1 MSTRAYVV
9 LALILLVIGAG
20 IVWAEINRGEKRA
33 EQLGDLD
40 HDSSDVAVD
49 TMAELAKYGSAVEDD
64 LIEKLS
70 SERKKERMRAAVLLG
85 ENGSPEK
92 AGPALVG
99 QLRDEWPPV
108 RRASVVAIG
117 NVAYLD
123 GADALIDI
131 ISDAD
136 QEMDTRSLAV
146 QALCLLRMHG
156 LADEKAELAV
166 EPLVSILEA
175 RPDVPPKE
183 EEVEEEEEVD
193 EDAVEVVIEDPP
205 PAAEAAPADKET
217 ELRRECVLAL
227 GAIGTDVALNAV
239 FASADD
245 EIEPAALV
253 RQCACMAIE
262 DLQAIPDQGNAEDA
276 ALAQTMAETLLGALD
291 DEDAD
296 TRMWACR
303 ALTRHPRIS
312 EKDVDPRIN
321 ERLVV
326 MAAELVEEGEAGY
339 WGRLAAKTACSSR
352 GLEVKEPNSTHE
364 GTG

>member
-9 LALILLVIGAG
+9 LALIAVVIGAG
-20 IVWAEINRGEKRA
+20 IVWAKVDQAEKRA
-33 EQLGDLD
+33 EQLDDLD
-40 HDSSDVAVD
+40 HDSSDVAID
-49 TMAELAKYGSAVEDD
+49 TMAELAKHGSAVEGE
-64 LIEKLS
+64 LIERLS

-92 AGPALVG
+92 AGPALVE
-99 QLRDEWPPV
+99 QLGDEWPPV

-123 GADALIDI
+123 GANALVGI
-131 ISDAD
+131 ITDTD

-156 LADEKAELAV
+156 LADEDAELAV
-166 EPLVSILEA
+166 GPLASILEG

-183 EEVEEEEEVD
+183 PEVEEEEAD
-193 EDAVEVVIEDPP
+193 EDEGDDEAEEVEEEDPP
-205 PAAEAAPADKET
+205 PAAEAAPADKEI

-227 GAIGTDVALNAV
+227 GAIGSDAALNAV

-253 RQCACMAIE
+253 RQYACMAIE
-262 DLQAIPDQGNAEDA
+262 DLSRVPEDGGVKQA
-276 ALAQTMAETLLGALD
+276 MANTLLGALE
-291 DEDAD
+291 DEDSD

-312 EKDVDPRIN
+312 ENDVDPEIN
-321 ERLVV
+321 EKLVV
-326 MAAELVEEGEAGY
+326 MAAELIEEGEAGY
-339 WGRLAAKTACSSR
+339 WGRLAAKTACDSR
-352 GLEVKEPNSTHE
+352 GLAVKETNSTHE
-364 GTG
+364 GAS